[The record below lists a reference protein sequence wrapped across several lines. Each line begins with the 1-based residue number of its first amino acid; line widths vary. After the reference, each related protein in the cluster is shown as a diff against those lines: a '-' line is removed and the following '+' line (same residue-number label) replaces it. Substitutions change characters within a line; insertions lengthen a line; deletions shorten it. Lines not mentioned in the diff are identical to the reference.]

1 MRPIDDKAAG
11 RNRVLLTGTTFSFY
25 VEAHSTAWE
34 VGAMV
39 LEFRPFDADN
49 HYYEPLDA
57 FMPGCT
63 GSDGPHANAQRFF
76 DRLAARPPRS
86 SGT

>member
-1 MRPIDDKAAG
+1 
-11 RNRVLLTGTTFSFY
+11 
-25 VEAHSTAWE
+25 
-34 VGAMV
+34 MV
-39 LEFRPFDADN
+39 LEFRPFDADH

-57 FMPGCT
+57 
-63 GSDGPHANAQRFF
+63 FF